1 MEFQPTHQLKMRI
14 HKKVNKGG
22 GAGQFLADIDED
34 VRQLS
39 DRTGDGK
46 KWVYWFLRKHEFER
60 RLHPPGLTWSVD
72 PENLKAHGGAIG
84 GVFGSWSDFSYHLQD
99 VVYLATLTDLPK
111 PESPPPT
118 QP

>member
-1 MEFQPTHQLKMRI
+1 MEFQPTHQLKIEM
-14 HKKVNKGG
+14 HKKVNKSG

-34 VRQLS
+34 VCQLS
-39 DRTGDGK
+39 DRTGDGQ

-60 RLHPPGLTWSVD
+60 RQHPPGLSWSVY

-84 GVFGSWSDFSYHLQD
+84 GDLGSWNDFSYRLQD
-99 VVYLATLTDLPK
+99 VVYLATLTYLPK
-111 PESPPPT
+111 PEFPPAT